1 MTKTS
6 ARPIQ
11 SDPDDDAAGGRM
23 GFLDHLEELRARLIR
38 CAVAIGAGMC
48 VSFFFVDRIGDF
60 VLAPAIKALPPGDP
74 IILTKLGDGF
84 AFYLDVAFI
93 GGVILAAPFVMY
105 EVWRFIAPA
114 LYANEK
120 RFAIPFVVLTTLGA
134 IGGAVFTH
142 YVMFPATVAFLA
154 RFHSPAM
161 KFMPRVE
168 DTFDAYKMMLLG
180 MIVVFQIPTL
190 IFFLSKMGV
199 VTARMLWGHFKYAIL
214 ASFIVGAVLTPS
226 ADPWNQT
233 IYAAPMIA
241 LYLVGIAIAWLVGP
255 KEAKPRTEHLRLV
268 FAAAVVDQARRSRG
282 ARPNLRRA

>member
-1 MTKTS
+1 M
-6 ARPIQ
+6 PG
-11 SDPDDDAAGGRM
+11 DDGAGGAM
-23 GFLDHLEELRARLIR
+23 GFLDHLDELRARLIR
-38 CAVAIGAGMC
+38 CAIAVGAGMC
-48 VSFFFVDRIGDF
+48 VSFAFVDRLGDF

-74 IILTKLGDGF
+74 IILTKLGEGF

-93 GGVILAAPFVMY
+93 GGVILAGPFVMY

-120 RFAIPFVVLTTLGA
+120 RFAVSFVLLTTLAG
-134 IGGAVFTH
+134 IGGAVFAH
-142 YVMFPATVAFLA
+142 YIMFPGTVAFLA
-154 RFHSPAM
+154 RFHSASM

-168 DTFDAYKMMLLG
+168 DMFDAYTMMLLG

-190 IFFLSKMGV
+190 IFFLAKMHM
-199 VTARMLWGHFKYAIL
+199 VTARFLWRHFQYAIL
-214 ASFIVGAVLTPS
+214 ASFIIAAVLTPS
-226 ADPWNQT
+226 ADPWNQA

-241 LYLVGIAIAWLVGP
+241 LYLLGIAIAWIVGP
-255 KEAKPRTEHLRLV
+255 KDAKPRTERLRLV